1 MFDSDN
7 IHETQND
14 IPGPYSFR
22 ITGEVDRRQMKEMS
36 DYMTDVFDR
45 HERVDMLLV
54 FDTDE
59 TATAGASLST
69 EAVEAQAKSLSKVR
83 NYVVANAPGRA
94 GGIVEAMGR
103 LIPVEARSFD
113 TRDEALAWLREQ
125 PRLAA

>member
-1 MFDSDN
+1 MFDSDS

-14 IPGPYSFR
+14 IPGLYSFR

-59 TATAGASLST
+59 TATPGASLSA

-113 TRDEALAWLREQ
+113 TGDEALAWLREQ